1 MLSMLSTISTTTIK
15 HVVMLSSPTLFVLF
29 YQILTLLQ
37 VSTAIVVL
45 VYINKQIILLALETG
60 RLLD

>member
-45 VYINKQIILLALETG
+45 VYINKQIVLLALETG

>member
-1 MLSMLSTISTTTIK
+1 MLSTISTTTIK

-45 VYINKQIILLALETG
+45 VYINKQIVLLALETG

>member
-1 MLSMLSTISTTTIK
+1 MLSTISTTTIK

-45 VYINKQIILLALETG
+45 VYINKQKVLLALETG

>member
-45 VYINKQIILLALETG
+45 VYINKQKVLLALETG

>member
-1 MLSMLSTISTTTIK
+1 MLSTISTTTIK